1 MKLRSREFKK
11 QFLLR
16 GTIIAKPRYQ
26 EDSEAQIQF
35 KHCTKNEDFH

>member
-1 MKLRSREFKK
+1 MKLRSRDFKK

-16 GTIIAKPRYQ
+16 RTIIAKLRYQ

-35 KHCTKNEDFH
+35 KHCTENEGFH